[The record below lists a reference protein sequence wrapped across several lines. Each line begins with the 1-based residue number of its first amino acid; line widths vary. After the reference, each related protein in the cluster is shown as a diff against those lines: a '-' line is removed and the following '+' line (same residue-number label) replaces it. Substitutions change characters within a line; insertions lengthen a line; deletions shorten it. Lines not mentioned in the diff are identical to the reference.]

1 VLTAAVGRAD
11 GVVGWPPPEVLVDG
25 FGDSS
30 IDVLVRFWHLPTI
43 AEHWRTKSN
52 VALAVDAGLRDA
64 DITIPFPQRTLWF
77 PEDQPP
83 SDA

>member
-1 VLTAAVGRAD
+1 MLIEAVRDAD
-11 GVVGWPPPEVLVDG
+11 GVVDLPTPEVLVDG

-30 IDVLVRFWHLPTI
+30 IDFVVRFWHLPTI

-64 DITIPFPQRTLWF
+64 
-77 PEDQPP
+77 
-83 SDA
+83 